1 MSKILA
7 FIKKEIVFSV
17 SFVLALVSSFI
28 VRPALGEVNSFLDY
42 KTLCLLFCLMFIVKG
57 FEKCHVFEYMASLL
71 LKKITSLRMLYFV
84 LVFMCFFTAMF
95 ITNDVALI
103 TFVPFS
109 IYLCRETKKEKHI
122 IMIVVLQT
130 IAANLG
136 SMLLPIGN
144 PQNLYIFSASGM
156 DFSAFVAGMFP
167 VWLVSLLLLI
177 LVILPVKKEEL
188 SAQIKSEKPGRLF
201 IPFLVLF
208 LLSMATVIGV
218 LPYQVLLLIVLAC
231 GLIASRETFKRVDY
245 VLLLT
250 FVCFFIFIGNMKAIP
265 AVTDMMKDL
274 VGGRELLVGV
284 VSSQVISNVPAAI
297 LLFSY
302 SLDYRALLW
311 GVDIGGLGTLIASLA
326 SLISYKLYSASN
338 ESNTGRYMAVFTGL
352 NLAFLAVL
360 LVFANLAKIV
370 GLC

>member
-1 MSKILA
+1 MNKLVS
-7 FIKKEIVFSV
+7 FVKKEIVFIV
-17 SFVLALVSSFI
+17 SFVLALVSTII
-28 VRPALGEVNSFLDY
+28 VRPSVGSVAGYLEY
-42 KTLCLLFCLMFIVKG
+42 KTLGLLFCLMFIVKG

-71 LKKITSLRMLYFV
+71 LKKITSLKMLYFV
-84 LVFMCFFTAMF
+84 LVFMCFFTAML

-109 IYLCRETKKEKHI
+109 IYLCREAGKEKHI

-156 DFSAFVAGMFP
+156 DIGTFIGAMLP
-167 VWLVSLLLLI
+167 VWLVSLVL
-177 LVILPVKKEEL
+177 LVITLIPIKKEEL
-188 SAQIKSEKPGRLF
+188 RAEIKSDKPGLVSVV
-201 IPFLVLF
+201 FLILF
-208 LLSMATVIGV
+208 LLSMGCVIGV
-218 LPYQVLLLIVLAC
+218 LSYKILFVIVVIA
-231 GLIASRETFKRVDY
+231 GLFVALDTFKKVDY

-250 FVCFFIFIGNMKAIP
+250 FVCFFIFIGNMKSIP
-265 AVTDMMKDL
+265 AVTDMMKAF
-274 VGGRELLVGV
+274 VAGRELWVGV
-284 VSSQVISNVPAAI
+284 VSSQFISNVPAAI

-302 SLDYRALLW
+302 ADSYKALLW

-326 SLISYKLYSASN
+326 SLISYKLYSAS
-338 ESNTGRYMAVFTGL
+338 EGSNTGRYMAVFTMMNVG
-352 NLAFLAVL
+352 FLAVL
-360 LVFANLAKIV
+360 LIFACLAKSM